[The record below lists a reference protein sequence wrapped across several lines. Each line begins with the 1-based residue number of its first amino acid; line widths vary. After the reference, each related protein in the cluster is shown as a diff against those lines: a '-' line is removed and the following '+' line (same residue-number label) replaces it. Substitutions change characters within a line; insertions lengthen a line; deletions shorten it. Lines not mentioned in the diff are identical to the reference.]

1 MRFFELF
8 FLFSPSWQFQRLSP
22 HQFINGASLWQSK
35 IHFNLNHQV
44 GSSRKFGL
52 NITPRNDEI
61 KEIFDIPAGLLC
73 AEFYK
78 KHYGL
83 GSNRLYQFRINSMVF
98 KSTFSSLRGINRR

>member
-22 HQFINGASLWQSK
+22 QQFINGASLWQSK

-83 GSNRLYQFRINSMVF
+83 GFNNEKIKRRFICLMENSG
-98 KSTFSSLRGINRR
+98 TFF

>member
-1 MRFFELF
+1 MRLFELF
-8 FLFSPSWQFQRLSP
+8 FLFSPSWQFQHSSP
-22 HQFINGASLWQSK
+22 QQFINDASFWQSK
-35 IHFNLNHQV
+35 IHFNLNHHA
-44 GSSRKFGL
+44 SSQKFGL
-52 NITPRNDEI
+52 NRTPRNDEI